1 MTPVAR
7 WFAWYFRRL
16 AARHFAGVHWNA
28 AEDPAEWGPTP
39 VLVVANHST
48 WWDGPLAYLL
58 SRELGRPFNVA
69 MEARHLERHPYF
81 NWIGAHPIRRT
92 TMAERYADIEWLGAT
107 LVPGG
112 MLWIFPQGERR
123 PAAASLRLLERGAA
137 HLALSRAPVRIVPVG
152 IRLAHLSEQRPDA
165 FLRVGPSWIVGPR
178 DQRDRVTLTED
189 IGLALARTLRESD
202 ALIAGEL
209 LGSWRPVL
217 EGALSLNKRI
227 EQVRRLAG
235 LSAGTFVPRNG

>member
-1 MTPVAR
+1 MAR

-16 AARHFAGVHWNA
+16 AQKHFAGVHWSA
-28 AEDPAEWGPTP
+28 TEDPAHWGPTP

-48 WWDGPLAYLL
+48 WWDGPLAFLL

-69 MEARHLERHPYF
+69 MEAKHLDRHPYF
-81 NWIGAHPIRRT
+81 RWIGAHPIRRA
-92 TMAERYADIEWLGAT
+92 TMAERYADLEWIGGT

-137 HLALSRAPVRIVPVG
+137 HLALGRAPVRIVPVG
-152 IRLAHLSEQRPDA
+152 IRLAHLSEQLPDA
-165 FLRVGPSWIVGPR
+165 FLRVGPSWTVGPR
-178 DQRDRVTLTED
+178 DLRDRVALTQD
-189 IGLALARTLRESD
+189 IGAAIAQTLRESD

-209 LGSWRPVL
+209 LSSWRPLL
-217 EGALSLNKRI
+217 EGSLSLNKRI
-227 EQVRRLAG
+227 ERVRRLAG
-235 LSAGTFVPRNG
+235 LSAETFVPRNG